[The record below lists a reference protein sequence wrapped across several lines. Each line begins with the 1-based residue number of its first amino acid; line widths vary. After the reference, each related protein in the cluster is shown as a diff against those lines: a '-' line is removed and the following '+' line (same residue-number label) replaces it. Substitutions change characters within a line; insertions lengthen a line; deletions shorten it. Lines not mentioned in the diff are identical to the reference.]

1 MANYYATTVS
11 EGGKIKEGKKE
22 ELQAIIDKYQFIAYD
37 DGDIIVEI
45 EGDTLCIYGYGAM
58 SVYAK
63 DDEEF
68 EDDCTDTFL
77 EEVAQCIDGHMV
89 IKEVGN
95 EKCRYVNAY
104 AWVLKDGKVQSVS
117 LEGAVQ
123 QLLYNK

>member
-58 SVYAK
+58 SVYK
-63 DDEEF
+63 KEDEEF
-68 EDDCTDTFL
+68 DDDCTDYFL
-77 EEVAQCIDGHMV
+77 GEVAQCIEDYMV
-89 IKEVGN
+89 ISEVGN

-104 AWVLKDGKVQSVS
+104 AWVLKDGKVESVS

-123 QLLYNK
+123 QLLGNK

>member
-37 DGDIIVEI
+37 DGDITVEI

-58 SVYAK
+58 SVYEK
-63 DDEEF
+63 DDEDY
-68 EDDCTDTFL
+68 EDECTDVFL
-77 EEVAQCIDGHMV
+77 EQVAQCIDGHMV

-95 EKCRYVNAY
+95 EKCCYVNAY
-104 AWVLKDGKVQSVS
+104 AWVLKDGKVESVS

-123 QLLYNK
+123 QLLGNK